1 MIKMSKFNSIMTASI
16 MGMVIFLSIGC
27 TQNFPGKA
35 NEIKQ
40 KTSAVSDS
48 NYIQNK
54 DSTQNMMGNEGMM
67 GRGMMRNGMMMG
79 RISVDTAYTNTWEAP
94 SSADEIPNPLAGI
107 EKATNNGGKIFNQ
120 YCATC
125 HGSKGKGNGP
135 TSGTLNRKPANLTS
149 VKVQSQTDGDIFWKI
164 SNGRG
169 NMAAYKSILS
179 KRQRW
184 ELVDYIRFLT
194 EGN

>member
-94 SSADEIPNPLAGI
+94 SSADEIPNPLACI
-107 EKATNNGGKIFNQ
+107 EKATIMVGKYSINI
-120 YCATC
+120 ALLVTAV
-125 HGSKGKGNGP
+125 KGKVTALLQGRSIENP
-135 TSGTLNRKPANLTS
+135 
-149 VKVQSQTDGDIFWKI
+149 QT
-164 SNGRG
+164 
-169 NMAAYKSILS
+169 
-179 KRQRW
+179 
-184 ELVDYIRFLT
+184 
-194 EGN
+194 